1 MCRDCRDGKVKE
13 DHLHDSNSFSAVRSL
28 YRDRY
33 TDRYT
38 DRCENCTDRRDREIG
53 VLELKTPLYS
63 LYGLYIF
70 YNGLYNGLYSGLYI
84 ETVPRG
90 MLIGFDAGNAHT
102 PTVAYVSLGACCK
115 ALLAPHRFATMMVQ
129 TFC

>member
-1 MCRDCRDGKVKE
+1 MCTSCI
-13 DHLHDSNSFSAVRSL
+13 SAVRSL

-115 ALLAPHRFATMMVQ
+115 ALLAPHRVASPLMPPCFGIDLGQGM
-129 TFC
+129 F

>member
-1 MCRDCRDGKVKE
+1 MSIEIRTVNKLCLVLSSE
-13 DHLHDSNSFSAVRSL
+13 ATAVRSL

-102 PTVAYVSLGACCK
+102 KPPASRT
-115 ALLAPHRFATMMVQ
+115 Q
-129 TFC
+129 

>member
-1 MCRDCRDGKVKE
+1 M
-13 DHLHDSNSFSAVRSL
+13 
-28 YRDRY
+28 
-33 TDRYT
+33 
-38 DRCENCTDRRDREIG
+38 
-53 VLELKTPLYS
+53 KTPLYS

-102 PTVAYVSLGACCK
+102 PTVAYVSLGACSEVPPATDDAPDAPPSECQVP
-115 ALLAPHRFATMMVQ
+115 LAPA
-129 TFC
+129 

>member
-1 MCRDCRDGKVKE
+1 M
-13 DHLHDSNSFSAVRSL
+13 
-28 YRDRY
+28 
-33 TDRYT
+33 
-38 DRCENCTDRRDREIG
+38 
-53 VLELKTPLYS
+53 KTPFYS

-102 PTVAYVSLGACCK
+102 PTVAYVSRLLLTSLSQPWPYWCLVETGDLAFTACNYSIPRLTEK
-115 ALLAPHRFATMMVQ
+115 HPNKTPASITP
-129 TFC
+129 

>member
-1 MCRDCRDGKVKE
+1 MGSEMCIRD
-13 DHLHDSNSFSAVRSL
+13 RSL

-115 ALLAPHRFATMMVQ
+115 ALLETISGPVF
-129 TFC
+129 